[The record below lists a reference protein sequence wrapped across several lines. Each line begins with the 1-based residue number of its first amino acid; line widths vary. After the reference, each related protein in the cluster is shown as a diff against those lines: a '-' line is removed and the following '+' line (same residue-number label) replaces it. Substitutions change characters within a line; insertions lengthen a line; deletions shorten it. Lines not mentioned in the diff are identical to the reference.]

1 LDLDLALVAARFV
14 HFAATMTLFG
24 ASLFAAALAP
34 ASLAGD
40 LAPLLRRLALPLAL
54 LALAGAVAWLVLVAR
69 AMTGDVSLDAV
80 HDVLTDTAFGTVWQ
94 ARLALLALLAAA
106 AWRPDRR
113 RIVLAALAGLAMAS
127 LGLVGHA
134 AMQEGALGVAHR
146 LNHAVHLLM
155 TSAWLGGLL
164 PFLVCLR
171 LFMASRDRRD
181 ALAAMMRY
189 SNAGHVAVAAVFVT
203 GALDVTMT
211 THALPWP
218 ANTPY
223 RVGLDAKILIFFT
236 MTALALFNR
245 YVLAPRI
252 GRSAT
257 AARALAAGAVAEIA
271 LALAAIALVSTFAT
285 LDPNPKS

>member
-1 LDLDLALVAARFV
+1 VDIALIAARFA

-24 ASLFAAALAP
+24 ASFFAAALAP

-40 LAPLLRRLALPLAL
+40 LRPLLRRLTLPLAL
-54 LALAGAVAWLVLVAR
+54 LALASAAAWLVFVTRSMA
-69 AMTGDVSLDAV
+69 GDVDLDTL
-80 HDVLTDTAFGTVWQ
+80 HDVLADTAFGTVWQ
-94 ARLALLALLAAA
+94 ARLAVLVLLAVA

-113 RIVLAALAGLAMAS
+113 RIVPAVLAGLAMAS

-146 LNHAVHLLM
+146 LNHAVHLLAA
-155 TSAWLGGLL
+155 SAWIGGLL
-164 PFLVCLR
+164 PFFVCLR
-171 LFMASRDRRD
+171 LFVKSRDRHD

-189 SNAGHVAVAAVFVT
+189 SRVGHFVVAAVFVS
-203 GALDVTMT
+203 GALDVAMT
-211 THALPWP
+211 VHAVPLP

-223 RVGLDAKILIFFT
+223 RVGLDAKILVVFA

-257 AARALAAGAVAEIA
+257 AARALAVGTVVQTA
-271 LALAAIALVSTFAT
+271 LALAAISLVSAFAT
-285 LDPNPKS
+285 FNPNPIP